1 MDLKPANIIINNIF
15 DLKLIDFGESYHQK
29 VC

>member
-1 MDLKPANIIINNIF
+1 MDLKPANIIVYNMF
-15 DLKLIDFGESYHQK
+15 DIKLIDFGEAYNSK